1 MLEPA
6 RRKGYAPVRFR
17 SSHAAARPTSDTAI
31 GRSGSRGIGCLAAR
45 PECAGAGRDA
55 IGGNAG
61 VDADD
66 LDVLYVQTFAGGEV
80 SDAGEGA
87 FTLSLSGGTGQTV
100 YFSNH
105 PERLAGALPTLD
117 FLDARAFDA
126 SNPPNAALVAETP
139 EGQTIAVVEL
149 LDPAYDP
156 GTMTVTYRVQAVAD
170 ELSPPMTSFQ
180 ELAGELAPGTLGAV
194 SIFVD
199 DLACGSNGS
208 SCHHNSQCC
217 SGLCCDSYTVCE
229 PWTCQA
235 T

>member
-1 MLEPA
+1 MHPSAFDRLTQLLA
-6 RRKGYAPVRFR
+6 QRATRR
-17 SSHAAARPTSDTAI
+17 SAALGAA
-31 GRSGSRGIGCLAAR
+31 GSVALLPGLNALAQ
-45 PECAGAGRDA
+45 DA
-55 IGGNAG
+55 TPSAATPG
-61 VDADD
+61 VDAND

-105 PERLAGALPTLD
+105 PERLAGALPTPD